1 MEKLG
6 IAIIGGGPAGL
17 AAGIYAARG
26 GASVKLFEEMFP
38 GGQIVKTHR
47 VENYPGLTG
56 GPDGY
61 AWRRPAKS
69 RRRSSISPW
78 FTGPSTI

>member
-6 IAIIGGGPAGL
+6 VAIIGGGPAGL

-56 GPDGY
+56 GPDV
-61 AWRRPAKS
+61 RPAH
-69 RRRSSISPW
+69 RLRVRSQPEAHR
-78 FTGPSTI
+78 GGEDLHR